1 MPWWTDPDSLTP
13 PVSRARLLFVLARL
27 FDQNLK
33 QIALNKWAAS
43 AWHHPVRLSVHDDG
57 DLLLHVESLYGP
69 AFVTDAAALR
79 AHIQATNAGHWLS
92 SIRLVPTDTGRR
104 ILASSW
110 TPLMIG
116 AEEEQLRSTLG
127 TVIGSTVGPLN
138 DLAEE
143 RGLPAAEPVD
153 DVAAAAAAW
162 EALEAGRARYEAGR
176 ARFEAGL
183 ARARSEPERQWP
195 DRSAGKEI

>member
-13 PVSRARLLFVLARL
+13 PVTTERLLNALTAL
-27 FDQNLK
+27 FK
-33 QIALNKWAAS
+33 QDLRQIGPGQWAA
-43 AWHHPVRLSVHDDG
+43 AVWHHPVRLSVHDDG
-57 DLLLHVESLYGP
+57 ALLHVESLYG
-69 AFVTDAAALR
+69 AAVVTDADPLR

>member
-13 PVSRARLLFVLARL
+13 PVTTERLLNALTAL
-27 FDQNLK
+27 FK
-33 QIALNKWAAS
+33 QDLRQIGPGQWAA
-43 AWHHPVRLSVHDDG
+43 AVWHHPVRLSVHDDG
-57 DLLLHVESLYGP
+57 ALLHVESLYG
-69 AFVTDAAALR
+69 AAVVTDADPLR

-110 TPLMIG
+110 TPLASG

-153 DVAAAAAAW
+153 DVAAAAIA
-162 EALEAGRARYEAGR
+162 
-176 ARFEAGL
+176 
-183 ARARSEPERQWP
+183 
-195 DRSAGKEI
+195 

>member
-13 PVSRARLLFVLARL
+13 PVTPERILDVLMTLF
-27 FDQNLK
+27 K
-33 QIALNKWAAS
+33 QDLRQIGPDRWAA
-43 AWHHPVRLSVHDDG
+43 AVWHHPVRLRVHDDG
-57 DLLLHVESLYGP
+57 PLLHVESLYG
-69 AFVTDAAALR
+69 AVVVTDIDPLR
-79 AHIQATNAGHWLS
+79 SHIQATNATHWLS

-143 RGLPAAEPVD
+143 RGLPAADPVD
-153 DVAAAAAAW
+153 DAAAAAAAW
-162 EALEAGRARYEAGR
+162 EAFETGLARYEAGRARYEA
-176 ARFEAGL
+176 AL
-183 ARARSEPERQWP
+183 ARAGSEG
-195 DRSAGKEI
+195 DRPRGQSAGKEV

>member
-13 PVSRARLLFVLARL
+13 PVTTERLLNALTAL
-27 FDQNLK
+27 FK
-33 QIALNKWAAS
+33 QDLRQIGPGQWAA
-43 AWHHPVRLSVHDDG
+43 AVWHHPVRLSVHDDG
-57 DLLLHVESLYGP
+57 ALLHVESLYG
-69 AFVTDAAALR
+69 AAVVTDADPLR

-110 TPLMIG
+110 TPLTSG
-116 AEEEQLRSTLG
+116 AEGEQLRRTLG

-143 RGLPAAEPVD
+143 RGLPAADPVD
-153 DVAAAAAAW
+153 DAAAAAAAW
-162 EALEAGRARYEAGR
+162 EAFETGLARYEAGRARYEA
-176 ARFEAGL
+176 AL
-183 ARARSEPERQWP
+183 ARAGSEG
-195 DRSAGKEI
+195 DRPRGQSAGKEV

>member
-13 PVSRARLLFVLARL
+13 PVTPERLLDTLALL
-27 FDQNLK
+27 FK
-33 QIALNKWAAS
+33 QDLRQIGPGQWAA
-43 AWHHPVRLSVHDDG
+43 AVWHHPVRLSVHDG
-57 DLLLHVESLYGP
+57 GPLLHVESLYG
-69 AFVTDAAALR
+69 AAVVTGIDSLR
-79 AHIQATNAGHWLS
+79 AHIQATNASHWLS
-92 SIRLVPTDTGRR
+92 SNRLVPTDTGCR

-110 TPLMIG
+110 TPLASG

-153 DVAAAAAAW
+153 DVAAAAATW
-162 EALEAGRARYEAGR
+162 EALETGLARYEAGR

-183 ARARSEPERQWP
+183 ARARSEPERPRP